1 MPMRHAGLSRI
12 ETAEPGRRTAAAV
25 FNAYSSVI
33 GRYDLLEREQE
44 QQLARRWQQTRDGDA
59 ANALVTSHLR
69 LAAKV
74 ARSYRGY
81 GLPFADLMAE
91 ANLGLVIAASRF
103 EPDRNSR
110 FSTYATWW
118 IKAAIHEY
126 ILRSW
131 SLVKIGTTAAQKKL
145 FFRLRGEM
153 RKAGQG
159 GMARLTP
166 DVAEA
171 IATKLEVS
179 ARDVMEMDCR
189 LHGDLSLNARVGGD
203 EQGTEWEALLVDEAS
218 DAETVLADQDQMEH
232 RTDALR
238 IALNGLTGRERR
250 VLEARRLAEHP
261 PTLDQLAREL
271 SISSERVRQI
281 EIRAFAKVRRAAIRA
296 TLEPAATARGQGRR
310 AASSLSPPTCPD
322 TISSVRRSHLRERSR
337 GRDAELDFI

>member
-1 MPMRHAGLSRI
+1 MPTRHAGLSKIDFALPAR
-12 ETAEPGRRTAAAV
+12 PTAAGVA
-25 FNAYSSVI
+25 NPYSAVI

-44 QQLARRWQQTRDGDA
+44 QKLARRWQETRDGDA
-59 ANALVTSHLR
+59 ANTLVTSHLR
-69 LAAKV
+69 LAARI

-131 SLVKIGTTAAQKKL
+131 SLVRIGTTAAQKKL

-153 RKAGQG
+153 RKTAGG
-159 GMARLTP
+159 AMAGLTP

-171 IATKLEVS
+171 IAAKLDVS
-179 ARDVMEMDCR
+179 ARDVIEMDCR
-189 LHGDLSLNARVGGD
+189 LRGDLSLNARVGGE
-203 EQGTEWEALLVDEAS
+203 EQGAEWEALLVDEAS
-218 DAETVLADQDQMEH
+218 DAETTLADRDQTER
-232 RTDALR
+232 RTGALR
-238 IALNGLTGRERR
+238 AALKTLTGRERR

-281 EIRAFAKVRRAAIRA
+281 ELRAFAKVRQAAIRA
-296 TLEPAATARGQGRR
+296 TQSPSLVPTA
-310 AASSLSPPTCPD
+310 S
-322 TISSVRRSHLRERSR
+322 
-337 GRDAELDFI
+337 DAELVFI

>member
-1 MPMRHAGLSRI
+1 MPTSHAGLSKIDFAVPARP
-12 ETAEPGRRTAAAV
+12 TATALA
-25 FNAYSSVI
+25 NAYSTAI

-44 QQLARRWQQTRDGDA
+44 QQLARRWQETRDGDA

-103 EPDRNSR
+103 EPGRNSR
-110 FSTYATWW
+110 FSTYAMWW

-153 RKAGQG
+153 RKTAGG
-159 GMARLTP
+159 AVVGLTP
-166 DVAEA
+166 DVVEA
-171 IATKLEVS
+171 IAAKLNVS
-179 ARDVMEMDCR
+179 ERDVIEMDCR
-189 LHGDLSLNARVGGD
+189 LRGDLSLNARVGGD
-203 EQGTEWEALLVDEAS
+203 EQGAEWETLLVDEAS
-218 DAETVLADQDQMEH
+218 DAEAILADQDQTE
-232 RTDALR
+232 RRSGALR
-238 IALNGLTGRERR
+238 AALEVLTGRERR

-281 EIRAFAKVRRAAIRA
+281 EIRAFAKVRQAALRA
-296 TLEPAATARGQGRR
+296 TQAPSLAPTA
-310 AASSLSPPTCPD
+310 S
-322 TISSVRRSHLRERSR
+322 
-337 GRDAELDFI
+337 DAERVFI

>member
-1 MPMRHAGLSRI
+1 MSTRHASVSRTDI
-12 ETAEPGRRTAAAV
+12 AVPASRTAAGAV
-25 FNAYSSVI
+25 SAYSSII
-33 GRYDLLEREQE
+33 GRYDMLEREQE
-44 QQLARRWQQTRDGDA
+44 QQLARRWQETHDGEA
-59 ANALVTSHLR
+59 ANTLVTSHLR

-103 EPDRNSR
+103 EPGHNSR

-131 SLVKIGTTAAQKKL
+131 SLVRIGTTAAQKKL

-153 RKAGQG
+153 RKTAGG
-159 GMARLTP
+159 AVAALTP

-171 IATKLEVS
+171 IAVKLEVS
-179 ARDVMEMDCR
+179 TRDVLEMDCR
-189 LHGDLSLNARVGGD
+189 LRGDLSLNARVGGD
-203 EQGTEWEALLVDEAS
+203 EQGAEWEALLVDESS
-218 DAETVLADQDQMEH
+218 DAETVLADQDQTE
-232 RTDALR
+232 RRSGALR
-238 IALNGLTGRERR
+238 AALKVLTGRERR

-296 TLEPAATARGQGRR
+296 TQERAVACDEPRR
-310 AASSLSPPTCPD
+310 LSPPLRGERPA
-322 TISSVRRSHLRERSR
+322 RS
-337 GRDAELDFI
+337 DAELVFS

>member
-1 MPMRHAGLSRI
+1 MPTRHAGLSKI
-12 ETAEPGRRTAAAV
+12 DMDVPGRRTAAGV
-25 FNAYSSVI
+25 VNAYSSVI

-44 QQLARRWQQTRDGDA
+44 QQLARRWQETRDSDA
-59 ANALVTSHLR
+59 ANTLVTSHLR

-103 EPDRNSR
+103 EPGRSSR

-131 SLVKIGTTAAQKKL
+131 SLVRIGTTAAQKKL

-153 RKAGQG
+153 RKTAGG
-159 GMARLTP
+159 AMAGLTP

-171 IATKLEVS
+171 IAVKLEVS
-179 ARDVMEMDCR
+179 AREVIEMDCR
-189 LHGDLSLNARVGGD
+189 LRGDLSLNARVGGD
-203 EQGTEWEALLVDEAS
+203 EQGAEWEAMLVDEAS
-218 DAETVLADQDQMEH
+218 DAETVLADQDQTER
-232 RTDALR
+232 RTGALR
-238 IALNGLTGRERR
+238 SALKVLTGRERR

-296 TLEPAATARGQGRR
+296 TQSPSLAPPA
-310 AASSLSPPTCPD
+310 CPD
-322 TISSVRRSHLRERSR
+322 RSGS
-337 GRDAELDFI
+337 RDAERVFI

>member
-1 MPMRHAGLSRI
+1 MHVSGRQTTAG
-12 ETAEPGRRTAAAV
+12 V
-25 FNAYSSVI
+25 FNPYSAII
-33 GRYDLLEREQE
+33 GRYELLEREQE
-44 QQLARRWQQTRDGDA
+44 QELARRWQERRDGEA
-59 ANALVTSHLR
+59 ANALVTSHFR

-74 ARSYRGY
+74 ARSYKGY
-81 GLPFADLMAE
+81 GMLFADLMAE
-91 ANLGLVIAASRF
+91 ANLGLVIAAARF

-126 ILRSW
+126 LLRSW
-131 SLVKIGTTAAQKKL
+131 SLVKIGTTSAQKKL

-153 RKAGQG
+153 RKANRG
-159 GMARLTP
+159 GMERLTP

-171 IATKLEVS
+171 IASNLEVS
-179 ARDVMEMDCR
+179 AREVIEMDRR

-218 DAETVLADQDQMEH
+218 DAETILVDQDQMER

-238 IALNGLTGRERR
+238 IALNGLTRRERR
-250 VLEARRLAEHP
+250 VLEARRLAECP

-281 EIRAFAKVRRAAIRA
+281 EIRAFAKVKQAAIRA
-296 TLEPAATARGQGRR
+296 TQDPALARGRQRSASRSLTPGNRTGRV
-310 AASSLSPPTCPD
+310 L
-322 TISSVRRSHLRERSR
+322 RSR
-337 GRDAELDFI
+337 PELLVAP

>member
-1 MPMRHAGLSRI
+1 MSKIDVAVPARPKAAGV
-12 ETAEPGRRTAAAV
+12 ANP
-25 FNAYSSVI
+25 YSALI

-44 QQLARRWQQTRDGDA
+44 QQLARRWQETRDGDA
-59 ANALVTSHLR
+59 ANVLVTSHLR

-103 EPDRNSR
+103 EPGRNSR

-131 SLVKIGTTAAQKKL
+131 SLVRIGTTAAQKKL

-153 RKAGQG
+153 RKTAGG
-159 GMARLTP
+159 AMAGITP

-171 IATKLEVS
+171 IAVKLDVS
-179 ARDVMEMDCR
+179 ARDVIEMDCR
-189 LHGDLSLNARVGGD
+189 LRGDLSLNARVGGD
-203 EQGTEWEALLVDEAS
+203 EQGAEWEAMLVDEAR
-218 DAETVLADQDQMEH
+218 DAETILADRDQTE
-232 RTDALR
+232 RRAGALR
-238 IALNGLTGRERR
+238 TALKALTGRERR

-281 EIRAFAKVRRAAIRA
+281 ELRAFAKVRQAAIRA
-296 TLEPAATARGQGRR
+296 TQSPSLAPTA
-310 AASSLSPPTCPD
+310 S
-322 TISSVRRSHLRERSR
+322 
-337 GRDAELDFI
+337 DAERVFI